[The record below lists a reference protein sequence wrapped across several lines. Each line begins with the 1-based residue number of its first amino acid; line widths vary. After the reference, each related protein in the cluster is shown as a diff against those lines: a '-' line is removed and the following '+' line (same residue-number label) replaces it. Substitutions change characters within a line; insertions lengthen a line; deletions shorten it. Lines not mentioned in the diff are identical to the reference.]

1 MTDITQFSPLLL
13 SIFSTSILPY
23 CNLLFFET
31 QPLLPNFLHFFYQFT
46 PHLMVS
52 GVFLL
57 TNLLHSLWYF
67 PGTQHLP
74 QVFRFYHHI
83 LQCGTGSC
91 QFHLKTAACGIYHT
105 PSFLHFFYRFTPLLC
120 VLRSTTLLF
129 FFHAPSFLHFFL
141 CFFPHLCAFRSTA
154 NIYSR
159 QLPNFLHF
167 FV

>member
-1 MTDITQFSPLLL
+1 MKNGSFHMENTISLYYIRRHQTP
-13 SIFSTSILPY
+13 
-23 CNLLFFET
+23 NLLHI
-31 QPLLPNFLHFFYQFT
+31 LWYL
-46 PHLMVS
+46 VS
-52 GVFLL
+52 FSL

-67 PGTQHLP
+67 PETQHLP

-91 QFHLKTAACGIYHT
+91 QVHPKTAAYGIYHA
-105 PSFLHFFYRFTPLLC
+105 PNFLHFFYRFTPLLC

-129 FFHAPSFLHFFL
+129 FFHAPNFLHFFL
-141 CFFPHLCAFRSTA
+141 RFFPHLCAFRSTA

>member
-1 MTDITQFSPLLL
+1 MKNGSFHMENTISLYYIRRHQTP
-13 SIFSTSILPY
+13 
-23 CNLLFFET
+23 NLLHI
-31 QPLLPNFLHFFYQFT
+31 LWYL
-46 PHLMVS
+46 VS
-52 GVFLL
+52 FSL

-67 PGTQHLP
+67 PETQHLP

-91 QFHLKTAACGIYHT
+91 QFHPKTAAYGIYHA

-120 VLRSTTLLF
+120 VLRSTTLPF
-129 FFHAPSFLHFFL
+129 FFHAPNFLHIFL
-141 CFFPHLCAFRSTA
+141 RFFPHLCAFRSTA